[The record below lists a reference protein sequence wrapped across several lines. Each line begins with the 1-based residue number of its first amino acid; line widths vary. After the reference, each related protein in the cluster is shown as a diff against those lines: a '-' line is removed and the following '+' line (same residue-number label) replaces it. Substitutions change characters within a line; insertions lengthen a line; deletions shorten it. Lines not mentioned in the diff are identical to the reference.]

1 MLDYRPDDSL
11 LGALRDARPSVSPDF
26 FRPDSPEAA
35 ELLAKILSMD
45 ASADT
50 VRTDG
55 SPIHATAAPY
65 LEVTSVEPHKRG
77 ARVWSRRSPLLW
89 ISIAA
94 AILIAAVAVPLT
106 ISRNSR
112 PPVSVASTWRLT
124 DATSQPGWAR
134 QPTIGS
140 DPDRL
145 SCPSTT
151 TCYVAGLSAP
161 MPNGIRNCSGLS
173 NTW

>member
-55 SPIHATAAPY
+55 SPVDTTAAPY
-65 LEVTSVEPHKRG
+65 LETTSVEPHKRG

-106 ISRNSR
+106 ISRTSR
-112 PPVSVASTWRLT
+112 HCMRRHPPSLFPSGRAITGTPRRRIWLL
-124 DATSQPGWAR
+124 PP
-134 QPTIGS
+134 PT
-140 DPDRL
+140 R
-145 SCPSTT
+145 
-151 TCYVAGLSAP
+151 
-161 MPNGIRNCSGLS
+161 
-173 NTW
+173 

>member
-1 MLDYRPDDSL
+1 MTVCW
-11 LGALRDARPSVSPDF
+11 ARFVMPARRSAPTSS
-26 FRPDSPEAA
+26 RPDSPEAA

-65 LEVTSVEPHKRG
+65 LETTSVEPHKRG

-124 DATSQPGWAR
+124 DATSQPGWALPTDHRLGSR
-134 QPTIGS
+134 QTLVPFNDDVLCRGS
-140 DPDRL
+140 FRAHVQRHSNDL
-145 SCPSTT
+145 AS
-151 TCYVAGLSAP
+151 
-161 MPNGIRNCSGLS
+161 SGGRS
-173 NTW
+173 HA